1 VKIELWLQHAE
12 IGFGILAGLVF
23 GKPLGIMMAALIA
36 VKTGIAR
43 VPQAVNWGSLFGHG
57 FLAGIGFTVSLFI
70 AMLAFDDMALVY
82 AAERG
87 IIAGSLLAGIAGA
100 VILRAGRSLRHVN

>member
-1 VKIELWLQHAE
+1 
-12 IGFGILAGLVF
+12 
-23 GKPLGIMMAALIA
+23 MAAACRDWVRNIGR
-36 VKTGIAR
+36 TGVRQTTWNHDGGVDCCEDGDCEASS
-43 VPQAVNWGSLFGHG
+43 GCKLGFLFGYG
-57 FLAGIGFTVSLFI
+57 FLAGIGFTMSLFI